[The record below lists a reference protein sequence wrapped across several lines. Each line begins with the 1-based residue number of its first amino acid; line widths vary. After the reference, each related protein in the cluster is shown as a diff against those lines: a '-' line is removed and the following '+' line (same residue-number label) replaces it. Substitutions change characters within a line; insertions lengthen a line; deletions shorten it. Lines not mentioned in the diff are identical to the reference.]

1 MVAVFTPLLALLL
14 LARLTLAQLIGP
26 VGPTTPL
33 FLKIFEC
40 NILDYGGRADNQTDV
55 APAITLAFE
64 KCVKYR
70 PFSRLVVPPGNYL
83 MKHSIVLT
91 NGTNWAFQLDGLI
104 TAAYLGNSTEAV
116 ANYTVPREAILGGFA
131 GVEQLNR
138 TINGEEDHES
148 LQNFIVIIN
157 GQSVELLLEARA
169 LLLIKFYPSILSSM
183 NGLGAIQGRG
193 YLYRIAGK

>member
-14 LARLTLAQLIGP
+14 ARLSFAQLIGP

-40 NILDYGGRADNQTDV
+40 NILDYGGRADNHTDV
-55 APAITLAFE
+55 APAIALAFE
-64 KCVKYR
+64 RCVKHR

-83 MKHSIVLT
+83 LKQSIVLT

-116 ANYTVPREAILGGFA
+116 ANYTVPREAILQGFA
-131 GVEQLNR
+131 GVEQLNG
-138 TINGEEDHES
+138 TIYGEGDHEF
-148 LQNFIVIIN
+148 LQNLIFIMN
-157 GQSVELLLEARA
+157 GQYCAIFEALRK
-169 LLLIKFYPSILSSM
+169 LC
-183 NGLGAIQGRG
+183 
-193 YLYRIAGK
+193 

>member
-1 MVAVFTPLLALLL
+1 MEFWSRRNWIKMVAVFTTLLAILL
-14 LARLTLAQLIGP
+14 LARLTLAQLIGS

-64 KCVKYR
+64 RCVKHH
-70 PFSRLVVPPGNYL
+70 PFSRLVVTPGNYL
-83 MKHSIVLT
+83 LKQSIVLT

-104 TAAYLGNSTEAV
+104 TAAYLGNSTSAV
-116 ANYTVPREAILGGFA
+116 ANYTLPREVILQGFA

-138 TINGEEDHES
+138 TINGEGDHEF
-148 LQNFIVIIN
+148 LQNLIVIIN
-157 GQSVELLLEARA
+157 GQLFEKSQ
-169 LLLIKFYPSILSSM
+169 
-183 NGLGAIQGRG
+183 GLRG
-193 YLYRIAGK
+193 PC